1 MRPADGKNMICNVFN
16 HISQNRQNAFLL
28 GFSLVGVVGSCPGWR
43 LDMGTRDPS
52 ALRKRLE
59 LGEEQSQAF
68 IWDLLLK
75 LIMFISFR
83 MLVLEYIVECWN
95 LDSPVREC
103 LMGFKFS
110 TVEVVGKLNQTE
122 FNGGGVELQKVSVA
136 DQFRGHRR
144 VSPPLSPHGPVVN
157 LGLL

>member
-1 MRPADGKNMICNVFN
+1 MRPADGKNMIYNVFN

-43 LDMGTRDPS
+43 SDMGTRDPS

-59 LGEEQSQAF
+59 LGGEQSQAF

-122 FNGGGVELQKVSVA
+122 FNGGG
-136 DQFRGHRR
+136 G
-144 VSPPLSPHGPVVN
+144 
-157 LGLL
+157 